1 MDRLL
6 KLLRDNARNRVADI
20 PKAQVEASGETT
32 LYLYDVI
39 VSDDYWGGISAEKF
53 VKELNALDVPT
64 IHLRINSPGGEV
76 FAARAIEAAI
86 RNHPARIVA
95 HVDGYAASAA
105 SFVAVACDEVEI
117 APGGFFMIHKA
128 WTFTAGNADDL
139 LHTAEMLEKL
149 DASLVDTYAKK
160 SGCTPEDIAGWMK
173 AETWFSARESVER
186 GFADRVAEAGQQY
199 DAAALLLSDS
209 IAMAKDLLQ
218 EVTDAELQDVLSQ
231 AEKAWKAADK
241 LSTEATTYALLQEN
255 LKMLSDEIKRVL
267 KELDPDSIGMV
278 KADGRKVPVYNL
290 QGRLLKHVDLQ
301 AEDAFHELPDGIY
314 IVGNKKMHIKQ
325 K

>member
-6 KLLRDNARNRVADI
+6 KLLRDNARNRTVSP
-20 PKAQVEASGETT
+20 PKAKAEESGEAT

-39 VSDDYWGGISAEKF
+39 VSDDYWGGVAAEAF
-53 VKELNALDVPT
+53 VKELNATAAPT

-86 RNHPARIVA
+86 RNHPARI
-95 HVDGYAASAA
+95 VDGYAASAA

-160 SGCTPEDIAGWMK
+160 TGCAPEAIAGWMK
-173 AETWFSARESVER
+173 AETWFSAGESVEH
-186 GFADRVAEAGQQY
+186 GFADRVAEAAPKAQADWNLSVY
-199 DAAALLLSDS
+199 ANAPVVPAAASSVNPQNRERYERTARLF
-209 IAMAKDLLQ
+209 A
-218 EVTDAELQDVLSQ
+218 VT
-231 AEKAWKAADK
+231 
-241 LSTEATTYALLQEN
+241 
-255 LKMLSDEIKRVL
+255 R
-267 KELDPDSIGMV
+267 
-278 KADGRKVPVYNL
+278 
-290 QGRLLKHVDLQ
+290 H
-301 AEDAFHELPDGIY
+301 
-314 IVGNKKMHIKQ
+314 
-325 K
+325 

>member
-1 MDRLL
+1 M
-6 KLLRDNARNRVADI
+6 
-20 PKAQVEASGETT
+20 
-32 LYLYDVI
+32 
-39 VSDDYWGGISAEKF
+39 
-53 VKELNALDVPT
+53 NALDAPT

-160 SGCTPEDIAGWMK
+160 TGCAPEAIAGWMK
-173 AETWFSARESVER
+173 AETWFSAGESVEH
-186 GFADRVAEAGQQY
+186 GFADRVAEAAPKAQADWNLSVY
-199 DAAALLLSDS
+199 ANAPVVPAAAAS
-209 IAMAKDLLQ
+209 INPQNRERYERTARLFA
-218 EVTDAELQDVLSQ
+218 VT
-231 AEKAWKAADK
+231 
-241 LSTEATTYALLQEN
+241 
-255 LKMLSDEIKRVL
+255 R
-267 KELDPDSIGMV
+267 
-278 KADGRKVPVYNL
+278 
-290 QGRLLKHVDLQ
+290 H
-301 AEDAFHELPDGIY
+301 
-314 IVGNKKMHIKQ
+314 
-325 K
+325 

>member
-1 MDRLL
+1 M
-6 KLLRDNARNRVADI
+6 
-20 PKAQVEASGETT
+20 
-32 LYLYDVI
+32 
-39 VSDDYWGGISAEKF
+39 
-53 VKELNALDVPT
+53 KELNATAAPT

-160 SGCTPEDIAGWMK
+160 TGCTSEEIAGWMK
-173 AETWFSARESVER
+173 AETWFSAGESVER
-186 GFADRVAEAGQQY
+186 GFADRVAEAAPKAQADWNLSVY
-199 DAAALLLSDS
+199 ANAPVVPAVAAS
-209 IAMAKDLLQ
+209 INPQNRERYERTA
-218 EVTDAELQDVLSQ
+218 
-231 AEKAWKAADK
+231 
-241 LSTEATTYALLQEN
+241 
-255 LKMLSDEIKRVL
+255 
-267 KELDPDSIGMV
+267 
-278 KADGRKVPVYNL
+278 
-290 QGRLLKHVDLQ
+290 RLLAVTRH
-301 AEDAFHELPDGIY
+301 
-314 IVGNKKMHIKQ
+314 
-325 K
+325 

>member
-1 MDRLL
+1 M
-6 KLLRDNARNRVADI
+6 KLLRDNARNRTASP
-20 PKAQVEASGETT
+20 PKAKAEESGEAT

-39 VSDDYWGGISAEKF
+39 VSDDYWGGVAAEAF
-53 VKELNALDVPT
+53 VKELNATAAPT

-160 SGCTPEDIAGWMK
+160 TRAGKDILTAHPNYQGSLGTAISEAIELAQTTPNCKYTLG
-173 AETWFSARESVER
+173 S
-186 GFADRVAEAGQQY
+186 
-199 DAAALLLSDS
+199 
-209 IAMAKDLLQ
+209 
-218 EVTDAELQDVLSQ
+218 VLSHV
-231 AEKAWKAADK
+231 
-241 LSTEATTYALLQEN
+241 ALHQTDN
-255 LKMLSDEIKRVL
+255 
-267 KELDPDSIGMV
+267 
-278 KADGRKVPVYNL
+278 
-290 QGRLLKHVDLQ
+290 RLMQCDM
-301 AEDAFHELPDGIY
+301 A
-314 IVGNKKMHIKQ
+314 
-325 K
+325 

>member
-6 KLLRDNARNRVADI
+6 KLLRDNARNRTVSP
-20 PKAQVEASGETT
+20 PKAKAEESGEAT

-39 VSDDYWGGISAEKF
+39 VSDDYWGGVAAEAF
-53 VKELNALDVPT
+53 VKELNATAAPT

-117 APGGFFMIHKA
+117 APGGFFMINKA

-160 SGCTPEDIAGWMK
+160 TGCAPEAIAGWMK
-173 AETWFSARESVER
+173 AETWFSAGESVEH
-186 GFADRVAEAGQQY
+186 GFADRVAEAAPKAQADWNLSVY
-199 DAAALLLSDS
+199 ANAPVVPAAASSVNPQNRERYERTARLF
-209 IAMAKDLLQ
+209 A
-218 EVTDAELQDVLSQ
+218 VT
-231 AEKAWKAADK
+231 
-241 LSTEATTYALLQEN
+241 
-255 LKMLSDEIKRVL
+255 R
-267 KELDPDSIGMV
+267 
-278 KADGRKVPVYNL
+278 
-290 QGRLLKHVDLQ
+290 H
-301 AEDAFHELPDGIY
+301 
-314 IVGNKKMHIKQ
+314 
-325 K
+325 

>member
-6 KLLRDNARNRVADI
+6 KLLRDNARNRTAAGI
-20 PKAQVEASGETT
+20 PKAEESGEST

-53 VKELNALDVPT
+53 VKELNALDAPT

-105 SFVAVACDEVEI
+105 SFVAMACDEVEI

-160 SGCTPEDIAGWMK
+160 TGCTPEEIAGWMK
-173 AETWFSARESVER
+173 AETWFSAGESVER
-186 GFADRVAEAGQQY
+186 GFADRVAEAAPKAQADWNLSVY
-199 DAAALLLSDS
+199 ANAPVVPAAASSVNPQNRERYERTARLF
-209 IAMAKDLLQ
+209 A
-218 EVTDAELQDVLSQ
+218 VT
-231 AEKAWKAADK
+231 
-241 LSTEATTYALLQEN
+241 
-255 LKMLSDEIKRVL
+255 R
-267 KELDPDSIGMV
+267 
-278 KADGRKVPVYNL
+278 
-290 QGRLLKHVDLQ
+290 H
-301 AEDAFHELPDGIY
+301 
-314 IVGNKKMHIKQ
+314 
-325 K
+325 

>member
-6 KLLRDNARNRVADI
+6 KLLRDNARNRTVSP
-20 PKAQVEASGETT
+20 PKAKAEESGEAT

-39 VSDDYWGGISAEKF
+39 VSDDYWGGVAAEAF
-53 VKELNALDVPT
+53 VKELNATAAPT

-95 HVDGYAASAA
+95 HVEGYAASAA

-160 SGCTPEDIAGWMK
+160 TGCAPEAIAGWMK
-173 AETWFSARESVER
+173 AETWFSAGESVEH
-186 GFADRVAEAGQQY
+186 GFADRVAEAPVVP
-199 DAAALLLSDS
+199 AAASSVNPQNRERYERTARLF
-209 IAMAKDLLQ
+209 A
-218 EVTDAELQDVLSQ
+218 VT
-231 AEKAWKAADK
+231 
-241 LSTEATTYALLQEN
+241 
-255 LKMLSDEIKRVL
+255 R
-267 KELDPDSIGMV
+267 
-278 KADGRKVPVYNL
+278 
-290 QGRLLKHVDLQ
+290 H
-301 AEDAFHELPDGIY
+301 
-314 IVGNKKMHIKQ
+314 
-325 K
+325 

>member
-1 MDRLL
+1 MDGLL
-6 KLLRDNARNRVADI
+6 QLLRDNARNRPT
-20 PKAQVEASGETT
+20 PKTQASEGEDT

-39 VSDDYWGGISAEKF
+39 VSDDCWGGISAEKF
-53 VKELNALDVPT
+53 VKELSALDVPT

-149 DASLVDTYAKK
+149 DASLVDTYAKRLCHSK
-160 SGCTPEDIAGWMK
+160 WLIA
-173 AETWFSARESVER
+173 FQR
-186 GFADRVAEAGQQY
+186 
-199 DAAALLLSDS
+199 
-209 IAMAKDLLQ
+209 
-218 EVTDAELQDVLSQ
+218 
-231 AEKAWKAADK
+231 
-241 LSTEATTYALLQEN
+241 
-255 LKMLSDEIKRVL
+255 
-267 KELDPDSIGMV
+267 
-278 KADGRKVPVYNL
+278 
-290 QGRLLKHVDLQ
+290 KHVTL
-301 AEDAFHELPDGIY
+301 
-314 IVGNKKMHIKQ
+314 
-325 K
+325 

>member
-6 KLLRDNARNRVADI
+6 QLLRDNARNRATGT
-20 PKAQVEASGETT
+20 PKVEEAEEAT

-39 VSDDYWGGISAEKF
+39 VSDDCWGGVAAEAF
-53 VKELNALDVPT
+53 VKALNAIAAPV

-86 RNHPARIVA
+86 RNHPARIIA

-149 DASLVDTYAKK
+149 DASLTDTYAKET
-160 SGCTPEDIAGWMK
+160 GCTPEDVAEWMK
-173 AETWFSARESVER
+173 AETWFSADEAVER
-186 GFADRVAEAGQQY
+186 GFADRVAEAPPK
-199 DAAALLLSDS
+199 A
-209 IAMAKDLLQ
+209 
-218 EVTDAELQDVLSQ
+218 Q
-231 AEKAWKAADK
+231 AEWNLSVYANAPVVPAVAA
-241 LSTEATTYALLQEN
+241 STNPNRERYERTA
-255 LKMLSDEIKRVL
+255 
-267 KELDPDSIGMV
+267 
-278 KADGRKVPVYNL
+278 
-290 QGRLLKHVDLQ
+290 RLLAIRH
-301 AEDAFHELPDGIY
+301 
-314 IVGNKKMHIKQ
+314 
-325 K
+325 

>member
-6 KLLRDNARNRVADI
+6 KLLRDNARNRTVSP
-20 PKAQVEASGETT
+20 PKAKAEESGEAT

-39 VSDDYWGGISAEKF
+39 VSDDYWGGVAAEAF
-53 VKELNALDVPT
+53 VKELNATAAPT

-105 SFVAVACDEVEI
+105 SFVEI

-160 SGCTPEDIAGWMK
+160 TGCAPEAIAGWMK
-173 AETWFSARESVER
+173 AETWFSAGESVEH
-186 GFADRVAEAGQQY
+186 GFADRVAEAAPKAQADWNLSVY
-199 DAAALLLSDS
+199 ANAPVVPAAASSVNPQNRERYERTARLF
-209 IAMAKDLLQ
+209 A
-218 EVTDAELQDVLSQ
+218 VT
-231 AEKAWKAADK
+231 
-241 LSTEATTYALLQEN
+241 
-255 LKMLSDEIKRVL
+255 R
-267 KELDPDSIGMV
+267 
-278 KADGRKVPVYNL
+278 
-290 QGRLLKHVDLQ
+290 H
-301 AEDAFHELPDGIY
+301 
-314 IVGNKKMHIKQ
+314 
-325 K
+325 

>member
-1 MDRLL
+1 MPGGLVHLD
-6 KLLRDNARNRVADI
+6 
-20 PKAQVEASGETT
+20 QVLIEASGDAA

-53 VKELNALDVPT
+53 VKELNALDAPT

-95 HVDGYAASAA
+95 QVDGYAASAA

-149 DASLVDTYAKK
+149 DAIMGTEGV
-160 SGCTPEDIAGWMK
+160 
-173 AETWFSARESVER
+173 
-186 GFADRVAEAGQQY
+186 
-199 DAAALLLSDS
+199 LLLF
-209 IAMAKDLLQ
+209 AHCK
-218 EVTDAELQDVLSQ
+218 VLMQ
-231 AEKAWKAADK
+231 KGRF
-241 LSTEATTYALLQEN
+241 LV
-255 LKMLSDEIKRVL
+255 VL
-267 KELDPDSIGMV
+267 
-278 KADGRKVPVYNL
+278 
-290 QGRLLKHVDLQ
+290 
-301 AEDAFHELPDGIY
+301 
-314 IVGNKKMHIKQ
+314 
-325 K
+325 

>member
-6 KLLRDNARNRVADI
+6 KLLRDNARNRTVSP
-20 PKAQVEASGETT
+20 PKAKAEESGEAT

-39 VSDDYWGGISAEKF
+39 VSDDYWGGVAAEAF
-53 VKELNALDVPT
+53 VKELNATAAPT
-64 IHLRINSPGGEV
+64 
-76 FAARAIEAAI
+76 I

-160 SGCTPEDIAGWMK
+160 TGCAPEAIAGWMK
-173 AETWFSARESVER
+173 AETWFSAGESVEH
-186 GFADRVAEAGQQY
+186 GFADRVAEAAPKAQADWNLSVY
-199 DAAALLLSDS
+199 ANAPVVPAAASSVNPQNRERYERTARLF
-209 IAMAKDLLQ
+209 A
-218 EVTDAELQDVLSQ
+218 VT
-231 AEKAWKAADK
+231 
-241 LSTEATTYALLQEN
+241 
-255 LKMLSDEIKRVL
+255 R
-267 KELDPDSIGMV
+267 
-278 KADGRKVPVYNL
+278 
-290 QGRLLKHVDLQ
+290 H
-301 AEDAFHELPDGIY
+301 
-314 IVGNKKMHIKQ
+314 
-325 K
+325 

>member
-6 KLLRDNARNRVADI
+6 KLLRDNARNRTVSP
-20 PKAQVEASGETT
+20 PKAKAEESGEAT

-39 VSDDYWGGISAEKF
+39 VSDDYWGGVAAEAF
-53 VKELNALDVPT
+53 VKELNATAAPT

-160 SGCTPEDIAGWMK
+160 TGCAPEAIAGWMK
-173 AETWFSARESVER
+173 AETWFSAGESVEH
-186 GFADRVAEAGQQY
+186 GFADRVAEAAPKAQADWNLSVY
-199 DAAALLLSDS
+199 ANAPVVPAAASS
-209 IAMAKDLLQ
+209 INPQNRERYERTA
-218 EVTDAELQDVLSQ
+218 
-231 AEKAWKAADK
+231 
-241 LSTEATTYALLQEN
+241 
-255 LKMLSDEIKRVL
+255 
-267 KELDPDSIGMV
+267 
-278 KADGRKVPVYNL
+278 
-290 QGRLLKHVDLQ
+290 RLLAVTRH
-301 AEDAFHELPDGIY
+301 
-314 IVGNKKMHIKQ
+314 
-325 K
+325 